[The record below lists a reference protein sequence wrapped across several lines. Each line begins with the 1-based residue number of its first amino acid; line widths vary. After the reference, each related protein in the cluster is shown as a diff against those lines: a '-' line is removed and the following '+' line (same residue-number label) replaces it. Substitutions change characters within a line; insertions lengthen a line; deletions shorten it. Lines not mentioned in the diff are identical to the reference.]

1 MVLASEIAGAIASII
16 TIFTA
21 GIAVGKYLEHSKNDR
36 R

>member
-1 MVLASEIAGAIASII
+1 MVLASEIVGAIASVI

-21 GIAVGKYLEHSKNDR
+21 GIAVGRYIEHSKNDR